1 MAKNFKSP
9 AMDFISTDSQKSVED
24 NIPMKVNPMMLETK
38 SKRLQLLMQPSLH
51 AKIKKISVEKKTSV
65 NDLIHQILDQHF
77 LD

>member
-9 AMDFISTDSQKSVED
+9 AMDFISTSPQKAIED
-24 NIPMKVNPMMLETK
+24 NVPMKVNLMMIETK

-51 AKIKKISVEKKTSV
+51 AKIKKISAEKKTSV